1 MSKNAWHSR
10 IISLPPIALPPTDFM
25 KISLSSSPAQSQ
37 QVKQRLANPEE
48 SLSYELGKAV
58 QELPPFY
65 TRFLAGTISVLVF
78 GTIAWAHFS
87 EVDEV
92 ATANGKLVPL
102 TEVRPL
108 RALSVGSVTNIRVKA
123 GDTVRKNDVLVEIDP
138 GASETSV
145 ESLEKEAK
153 KIQEDIARLE
163 NESQGKTA
171 AATTEQGQ
179 LSVARQLE
187 FQQRQA
193 AAVADANQRAAAIS
207 EAQSRLERFLE
218 NRQNAL
224 ATRSNAIASR
234 ADAVRSLA
242 IAKDR
247 VARLSSLEKVGG
259 VPHLEILNARQQEAQ
274 ASQQVIAAENQIN
287 DAEGQLIS
295 LDKEIDAQRDRIQ
308 QARQAY
314 ESAKNTAQGL
324 APQRQGEILTQ
335 LKQRR
340 EELTKKLGE
349 IAVAKQQK
357 SDRAAVKAPFDGTV
371 YHLKV
376 TQGPVQQ
383 GEELLSLL
391 PKNQDL
397 VLEVKVMNRDIG
409 FIRPGMK
416 AKVKLAT
423 FPYQEFGIV
432 EGELISISPDAVVE
446 KDENGRDLGPVFP
459 AKVRLSKTSIP
470 VRGQDVAMTPGMVA
484 TADIVTRKKSI
495 LSFVVEPVTRRFS
508 EAFSVR

>member
-1 MSKNAWHSR
+1 
-10 IISLPPIALPPTDFM
+10 M

-37 QVKQRLANPEE
+37 QTKQRLANPED

-65 TRFLAGTISVLVF
+65 TRLLSGTISVLVL
-78 GTIAWAHFS
+78 GTVLWAHFS
-87 EVDEV
+87 QVDEV
-92 ATANGKLVPL
+92 ATANGKLIPS

-108 RALSVGSVTNIRVKA
+108 RSLSPGSITSTRVKA
-123 GDTVRKNDVLVEIDP
+123 GDVVKKDDVLVDIDP
-138 GASETSV
+138 GANETSV
-145 ESLEKEAK
+145 DSLQKEAK
-153 KIQEDIARLE
+153 RIQDDIARLE
-163 NESQGKTA
+163 SESQGRMA

-187 FQQRQA
+187 FQQKQA
-193 AAVADANQRAAAIS
+193 AAVADVNQRAAAIS
-207 EAQSRLERFLE
+207 EAENRLQRFIE
-218 NRQNAL
+218 NRQNAQV
-224 ATRSNAIASR
+224 TRTNAIASR
-234 ADAVRSLA
+234 ADAVRSLE
-242 IAKDR
+242 IAKER
-247 VARLSSLEKVGG
+247 VERLSILEKSNA
-259 VPHLEILNARQQEAQ
+259 VPHMEILNARQQLAQ
-274 ASQQVIAAENQIN
+274 ASQQVTTAENQIN
-287 DAEGQLIS
+287 DAEGQIITLE
-295 LDKEIDAQRDRIQ
+295 KEIQAQRDRIA
-308 QARQAY
+308 QAQAAY
-314 ESAKNTAQGL
+314 ESARNTAQGL

-335 LKQRR
+335 LKTRR

-349 IAVAKQQK
+349 IEVAKKQK
-357 SDRAAVKAPFDGTV
+357 SDRASVKAPFDGTV
-371 YHLKV
+371 YNVKV

-391 PKNQDL
+391 PKDQDL

-423 FPYQEFGIV
+423 FPYQEFGLV

-446 KDENGRDLGPVFP
+446 KDEQGRDMGPVFP
-459 AKVRLSKTSIP
+459 AKVRLSKTAIN
-470 VRGQDVAMTPGMVA
+470 VRGSDTPLTPGMVA

-495 LSFVVEPVTRRFS
+495 LSFILEPITRKFS